1 MLELAICWFEAFEAL
16 FSWPARQGVVDGTTD
31 QTVNTVL
38 AVDNEDV
45 VEDVVDQVMKPY
57 NINML
62 TKNEN
67 KKKKA

>member
-1 MLELAICWFEAFEAL
+1 MLELAIYWFEAFEAL
-16 FSWPARQGVVDGTTD
+16 FSWPAWQGVVDGTTD

-38 AVDNEDV
+38 PVDNEDV
-45 VEDVVDQVMKPY
+45 VEDIVDQVMKPY

>member
-1 MLELAICWFEAFEAL
+1 M
-16 FSWPARQGVVDGTTD
+16 DGTTD